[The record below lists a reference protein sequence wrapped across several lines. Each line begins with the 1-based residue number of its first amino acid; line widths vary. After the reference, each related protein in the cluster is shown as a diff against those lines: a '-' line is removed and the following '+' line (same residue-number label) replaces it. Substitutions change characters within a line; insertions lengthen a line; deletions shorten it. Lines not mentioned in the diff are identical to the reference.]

1 MTMEVGQPERTRAQT
16 LLDRYKPEPISGG
29 AEHVVFRIPNHPT
42 IVLKVEHNRLY
53 QKLAAKDYAPY
64 SDAERAS
71 LGQERNR
78 RAKELARYFGSR
90 ALAQKVGVAHLPI
103 PPHIRAQFL
112 KQDPGV
118 PEELDLVATVQMASR
133 GIGQE
138 EALSFTEP
146 AAYPVEPQPDETKDA
161 ALAAWAFGSKALSP
175 REAGVLLAKRFPGF
189 SQKVWEIRDTS
200 WGEQILQEFVQ
211 SAIRYSRETG
221 EGMDLIG
228 SNNVVFFRNQKARW
242 EFECLDTLFK
252 QPRLLSRVRHILE
265 EAVADPSRTLSAD
278 ELDEVVFAI
287 QYVEMVNAVAVMAGT
302 SERLFPWSD
311 IPGAE
316 ACLTRLVRHATT

>member
-1 MTMEVGQPERTRAQT
+1 MEVGQPERTRAQT

-42 IVLKVEHNRLY
+42 IVVKVEHNRLY

-64 SDAERAS
+64 SDAERAA

-78 RAKELARYFGSR
+78 RAKELARYFGPR

-103 PPHIRAQFL
+103 PPYIRAQFL
-112 KQDPGV
+112 KHDPGV
-118 PEELDLVATVQMASR
+118 PEELDLVATVQIASR

-146 AAYPVEPQPDETKDA
+146 AAYPVEPQPDETKDG
-161 ALAAWAFGSKALSP
+161 ALAAWAIGSKALSP
-175 REAGVLLAKRFPGF
+175 RETGVLLAKRFPGF

-200 WGEQILQEFVQ
+200 WGEQVLREFVQ

-221 EGMDLIG
+221 EAMDLIG
-228 SNNVVFFRNQKARW
+228 SNNVVFFRNEKARW

-252 QPRLLSRVRHILE
+252 RPRLLAKARRILE
-265 EAVADPSRTLSAD
+265 EAAADPSRSLQED
-278 ELDEVVFAI
+278 ELDELVFAV
-287 QYVEMVNAVAVMAGT
+287 QYVEMVNAVAVMVG
-302 SERLFPWSD
+302 SPERLFPWSD
-311 IPGAE
+311 IPGVE
-316 ACLTRLVRHATT
+316 ARLTQLVRQATT